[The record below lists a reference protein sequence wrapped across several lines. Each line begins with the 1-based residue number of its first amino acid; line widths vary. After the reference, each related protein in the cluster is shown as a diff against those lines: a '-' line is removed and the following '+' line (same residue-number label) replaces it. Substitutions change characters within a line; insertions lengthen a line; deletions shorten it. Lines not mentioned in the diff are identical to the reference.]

1 MRREPDPSANNS
13 NCSAQA
19 IGLVFATTT
28 QQTTTPIVLV
38 LKLKLKLKLVLMLML
53 MLVLVL
59 ETTVRVGAAQKD
71 SRASLAAWAAV
82 ADNDRWSAPRLDV
95 QSSGEIRIGV
105 SGTGGTTCQQC
116 SDLSGI
122 SSD

>member
-28 QQTTTPIVLV
+28 QQTTTPI
-38 LKLKLKLKLVLMLML
+38 ML

-59 ETTVRVGAAQKD
+59 ETTVRVGADQKD

-95 QSSGEIRIGV
+95 QSSEEI
-105 SGTGGTTCQQC
+105 
-116 SDLSGI
+116 
-122 SSD
+122 

>member
-13 NCSAQA
+13 NCIAQA

-28 QQTTTPIVLV
+28 QPTTTPIVLV
-38 LKLKLKLKLVLMLML
+38 LVLMLVL
-53 MLVLVL
+53 VLVLVLVL
-59 ETTVRVGAAQKD
+59 ETTVRVRADQKD

-82 ADNDRWSAPRLDV
+82 ADNDRWSAPRQDV
-95 QSSGEIRIGV
+95 QPSGEIRIGV

-116 SDLSGI
+116 SDLSGV